1 MNQITHIFLE
11 GGSLTLKKQT
21 KIFRLK
27 AQKKK
32 KKKKKKKN
40 WPGVPSCSFA
50 FLKL

>member
-32 KKKKKKKN
+32 KKKKN
-40 WPGVPSCSFA
+40 GQEYPAVILLF
-50 FLKL
+50 

>member
-32 KKKKKKKN
+32 KKKKN
-40 WPGVPSCSFA
+40 GQEYPAVLLLF
-50 FLKL
+50 